1 MKHESTGSWKPTTAD
16 IHLIPYVHPAPL
28 CMMYGVWLR
37 SSRYE
42 DTCGKEVLSPAREM
56 GFFAISI
63 LAPTILTIVTRHGS
77 PHIGAAAR
85 WHAANIYNQYSAQ
98 SYSAGLR
105 ADAW

>member
-1 MKHESTGSWKPTTAD
+1 MKALEAGSPPPQIFTLFHMSTLP
-16 IHLIPYVHPAPL
+16 PL
-28 CMMYGVWLR
+28 YDVWFQ

-63 LAPTILTIVTRHGS
+63 LAPAIVTIVTRHGS

-85 WHAANIYNQYSAQ
+85 WHAANIFNQYSAQ

>member
-1 MKHESTGSWKPTTAD
+1 MKYSIVTA
-16 IHLIPYVHPAPL
+16 IFPPCPPL
-28 CMMYGVWLR
+28 YDVWFQ

-56 GFFAISI
+56 GFFTISI
-63 LAPTILTIVTRHGS
+63 LAPPIVTIVTRHGS